1 MKQVKLGLIVNPIAG
16 IGGRVGLKGSDG
28 SDIRSKALALGAE
41 PRAGERAGQA
51 LGKLDP
57 IKDDLLVLTYPGE
70 MGENIDA
77 SIGFEVRVIGS
88 IDKGNTTAAD
98 TINAARDMLELDA
111 DLILFAGG
119 DGTARDIYNA
129 VGQKLPVLGI
139 PAGVKIQSA
148 VFARNPSSAGDIAL
162 HYLSARHASTRE
174 AEVMDID
181 EVLYRDGMLSSR
193 LYGYLRVP
201 FLKRHLQGIK
211 TAVSPGETNSLA
223 DIASEVIDSMKTDLL
238 YILGPGTTTR
248 AVTSLLALEKTL
260 LGVDV
265 IKNRKLLVSDAN
277 ESQLLEILE
286 NQDGQIIV
294 TPIGGQGFLFGRGN
308 QQLSPAVIRKIGIE
322 NIYIISIPEKI
333 FALQGQPLLVDTGD
347 ASLDEDLSGFKRVI
361 TGSGESIVYQVST

>member
-139 PAGVKIQSA
+139 PAGVKDPLGCLRQESIQC
-148 VFARNPSSAGDIAL
+148 
-162 HYLSARHASTRE
+162 
-174 AEVMDID
+174 
-181 EVLYRDGMLSSR
+181 
-193 LYGYLRVP
+193 
-201 FLKRHLQGIK
+201 
-211 TAVSPGETNSLA
+211 
-223 DIASEVIDSMKTDLL
+223 
-238 YILGPGTTTR
+238 
-248 AVTSLLALEKTL
+248 
-260 LGVDV
+260 
-265 IKNRKLLVSDAN
+265 
-277 ESQLLEILE
+277 
-286 NQDGQIIV
+286 
-294 TPIGGQGFLFGRGN
+294 GRYC
-308 QQLSPAVIRKIGIE
+308 S
-322 NIYIISIPEKI
+322 
-333 FALQGQPLLVDTGD
+333 PLLVRQACINSRSRGY
-347 ASLDEDLSGFKRVI
+347 GH
-361 TGSGESIVYQVST
+361 